1 MRWANQAVA
10 VNGKPVDDGAL
21 PGLQRIGFVRSVRA
35 PQFEGIT
42 FHEVLCKSALNK
54 VPNAAALPFRYT
66 VNGYRGCS
74 HGCRYCFARPTHEY
88 LDFNCGT
95 DFDTQVVVKTN
106 VAEVLRHELRR
117 PSWQRETVALGTNT
131 DPYQRAEGR
140 YALMPGIIGALAES
154 GTPLS
159 ILTKGTLLRRDLPLI
174 AEAAQQVPVSVA
186 VSLAVGDAELHRDVE
201 PGTPT
206 PQARLGLITAIRDA
220 GLDCHVM
227 VAPVLPHLTDS
238 VEHLDR
244 LLGQIAAAGATGV
257 TVFGLHLRSSTRG
270 WFMSWLARSHPELV
284 GRYREL
290 YRRGAYLPPSYREML
305 RERAAPLIAKYRL
318 AGDHRPFPQAAS
330 SGHGAGTQSSRRCFE
345 LAGLIAARL
354 GKGELVHHGNRA
366 EQPAQRVM
374 RRLDRGVAAGL
385 TRVDVESREAVRV
398 VAVAKRRPRRILH
411 HVDRCLAPDRG
422 IEGADSGQH
431 AAPRFGEK
439 QPVGRRGCAAPADDE
454 VHRSPGRV
462 DEVVAGVDGYRRSGV
477 GAQRSAQRM

>member
-1 MRWANQAVA
+1 MRWASQAVA
-10 VNGKPVDDGAL
+10 VNGKPVEDGAL
-21 PGLQRIGFVRSVRA
+21 PGLQRIGFVRSVRS
-35 PQFEGIT
+35 PQFDGIT

-54 VPNAAALPFRYT
+54 VPNASALPFRYT

-74 HGCRYCFARPTHEY
+74 HACRYCFARPTHEY
-88 LDFNCGT
+88 LELDCGN

-106 VAEVLRHELRR
+106 VAEVLRRELRR

-174 AEAAQQVPVSVA
+174 ADAAAQVPVSVA

-206 PQARLGLITAIRDA
+206 PQARLG
-220 GLDCHVM
+220 
-227 VAPVLPHLTDS
+227 
-238 VEHLDR
+238 
-244 LLGQIAAAGATGV
+244 QIAAAGAGSV

-290 YRRGAYLPPSYREML
+290 YRRGAYLPQGYRDML

-318 AGDHRPFPQAAS
+318 AGDHRPFSQAVS
-330 SGHGAGTQSSRRCFE
+330 
-345 LAGLIAARL
+345 
-354 GKGELVHHGNRA
+354 
-366 EQPAQRVM
+366 
-374 RRLDRGVAAGL
+374 
-385 TRVDVESREAVRV
+385 
-398 VAVAKRRPRRILH
+398 AVAP
-411 HVDRCLAPDRG
+411 
-422 IEGADSGQH
+422 
-431 AAPRFGEK
+431 
-439 QPVGRRGCAAPADDE
+439 QPVQE
-454 VHRSPGRV
+454 TLF
-462 DEVVAGVDGYRRSGV
+462 
-477 GAQRSAQRM
+477 